1 MNKKQVELMVRKYY
15 ELSIE
20 ELNLNMHLENYNNK
34 NDIKSMLEKD
44 AIIGEIKSLSNRMD
58 RLEKEIKINNNNILP
73 KMFDFIEGRW

>member
-1 MNKKQVELMVRKYY
+1 MNKKQIGLMIRKYY

-20 ELNLNMHLENYNNK
+20 ELNLNMHLENYNK

-44 AIIGEIKSLSNRMD
+44 AIIGEIKSLSDRMD

-73 KMFDFIEGRW
+73 KIFDFIEGSW

>member
-1 MNKKQVELMVRKYY
+1 MNKKQIELMIRKYY

-20 ELNLNMHLENYNNK
+20 ELNLNMHLENYNK

-44 AIIGEIKSLSNRMD
+44 VIIGEIKSLSDRMD
-58 RLEKEIKINNNNILP
+58 RLEKEIKIRNNNILP

>member
-1 MNKKQVELMVRKYY
+1 MNKKQIELMIRKYY

-20 ELNLNMHLENYNNK
+20 ELNLNMHLENYNK

-44 AIIGEIKSLSNRMD
+44 VIIGEIKSLSDRMD

-73 KMFDFIEGRW
+73 KMFDFIEGSW